1 MVAAFRVVNGS
12 LNSGLSLRYVGTG
25 VLDGPQIF
33 SPSMGENI
41 SIPPAF
47 RTKSPHRG
55 AILLWTVREAGPYK
69 GAIDY
74 LKQLDK
80 LKFENEKRC

>member
-1 MVAAFRVVNGS
+1 
-12 LNSGLSLRYVGTG
+12 
-25 VLDGPQIF
+25 
-33 SPSMGENI
+33 MGENI

-55 AILLWTVREAGPYK
+55 VILLWTVREAGPYK

-80 LKFENEKRC
+80 FEFEM